1 MDPTLSNHLDVELQ
15 NDPDDHIS
23 QIAQIAHA
31 NQNATAI
38 DSSAPS
44 PSMSQPQQ
52 SGAPSSRQPA
62 SYPSPTSYPS
72 PGLSAAQYSY
82 PAPTQQLVPEPYR
95 ASPTGSNSSMSLPSM
110 RTLDPH
116 QQQAQ
121 QQQQQQ
127 QQMQQQVQQ
136 QQQQQQQHPQHMG
149 SQLPPPVAQMGG
161 PYYHNNQTLPH
172 PSHQYSNV
180 TSDPTG
186 QNMRYAL
193 PGPDNRVMSGGRH
206 KKEIKRRTKTGCLT
220 CRKRRIK
227 CDEAHPACRNCQ
239 KSKRECLGY
248 DPIFK
253 QQPGPSPIQPAPSS
267 APLQAATLATAN
279 PYGNQPSMLQGYGAQ
294 VPAMAFDASLSAGV
308 SSPGSAQQFD
318 YSSAIDP
325 ALEAVAAPQGAPQFT
340 QGTEYFYGDEL
351 ARSSPFFPSSPPS
364 SFPPTPCPPKTSGY
378 TNGYT
383 NSLQVGGRSR
393 SASPPTSYSQVAHSQ
408 TAALQAGETGG
419 VSKLRPSMSNSQV
432 AHSQTAALQAGETGV
447 SKLRPLNQPQLSKSN
462 SQSTRRVNDAP
473 QVKGSNQKASI
484 SKGQPKG
491 QSNGPNKHQAPRT
504 PPKKP
509 GNLRANNFSPN
520 RLRALLSQDGSADL
534 ITTAKPCKVDDLL
547 LKLPSKAEDFKPE
560 QATIDEI
567 KHLWLSIYVNG
578 LESFLESRFYY
589 TDGLEY
595 LLKDKIVMEQF
606 AILLN
611 QFAKATPDNPAEML
625 YTASIEG
632 RVVWS
637 LACLVRSAAEAASAT
652 PQPPRPDGIP
662 PAEDP
667 IEAAA
672 RLAVFENL
680 VTSQIAEGNS
690 LTKPPATG
698 DYHKLREMEF
708 WFHLGHFVTLRL
720 HDNDP
725 GSAKEVDETLA
736 ALRSLLDGRENRDV
750 LYSIAIVRAIGQR
763 VSEYVES
770 EAPLHLDEQDTRS
783 KLMVAKRFVRDE
795 GNGAGTT
802 NVIRRFCELASRPW
816 NP

>member
-15 NDPDDHIS
+15 DGPDHQIS

-31 NQNATAI
+31 NQNAT

-44 PSMSQPQQ
+44 PSPR
-52 SGAPSSRQPA
+52 SRNNLEL
-62 SYPSPTSYPS
+62 S
-72 PGLSAAQYSY
+72 LSAAQYSY

-95 ASPTGSNSSMSLPSM
+95 ASPTGSNSSISLPSM

-116 QQQAQ
+116 QQAQQ

-127 QQMQQQVQQ
+127 QQMQAQQQQQVQQ
-136 QQQQQQQHPQHMG
+136 QQQQHAQHMG

-206 KKEIKRRTKTGCLT
+206 KK
-220 CRKRRIK
+220 

-253 QQPGPSPIQPAPSS
+253 QQPGPSPSRPARSSASLHAAPSR
-267 APLQAATLATAN
+267 PPT
-279 PYGNQPSMLQGYGAQ
+279 P
-294 VPAMAFDASLSAGV
+294 MAFDASLSAGV

-351 ARSSPFFPSSPPS
+351 SRSSPFFSSSPPS
-364 SFPPTPCPPKTSGY
+364 SFPPSPCPPKTSGY
-378 TNGYT
+378 TNP
-383 NSLQVGGRSR
+383 LQVGGRSR
-393 SASPPTSYSQVAHSQ
+393 FASPPMSNSQVANSQ
-408 TAALQAGETGG
+408 TAALQAGD
-419 VSKLRPSMSNSQV
+419 
-432 AHSQTAALQAGETGV
+432 TGV

-462 SQSTRRVNDAP
+462 SQSTRRANDAP
-473 QVKGSNQKASI
+473 QVKDSNQKASI
-484 SKGQPKG
+484 CTGQSKE
-491 QSNGPNKHQAPRT
+491 QSNGPNKRQDPRT
-504 PPKKP
+504 PPKKKP
-509 GNLRANNFSPN
+509 GKLRVDNFSPN
-520 RLRALLSQDGSADL
+520 RLLALLSNDGSADL

-567 KHLWLSIYVNG
+567 KHLG
-578 LESFLESRFYY
+578 LHQLRLRPRELPRIP
-589 TDGLEY
+589 
-595 LLKDKIVMEQF
+595 LL
-606 AILLN
+606 LH
-611 QFAKATPDNPAEML
+611 
-625 YTASIEG
+625 
-632 RVVWS
+632 R
-637 LACLVRSAAEAASAT
+637 R
-652 PQPPRPDGIP
+652 PR
-662 PAEDP
+662 
-667 IEAAA
+667 
-672 RLAVFENL
+672 
-680 VTSQIAEGNS
+680 IAEGNS

>member
-1 MDPTLSNHLDVELQ
+1 MDPTLSNHLDIELQ
-15 NDPDDHIS
+15 NDPDDQIS

-31 NQNATAI
+31 NQNAAAI

-72 PGLSAAQYSY
+72 PGFSAAQYSY

-95 ASPTGSNSSMSLPSM
+95 ASPTGSNSSISLPSM

-116 QQQAQ
+116 QQA
-121 QQQQQQ
+121 QQQQQ
-127 QQMQQQVQQ
+127 QQMQQQQA
-136 QQQQQQQHPQHMG
+136 QQQQQQQHPQHMV
-149 SQLPPPVAQMGG
+149 PPPVAQMGG

-340 QGTEYFYGDEL
+340 Q
-351 ARSSPFFPSSPPS
+351 
-364 SFPPTPCPPKTSGY
+364 
-378 TNGYT
+378 
-383 NSLQVGGRSR
+383 
-393 SASPPTSYSQVAHSQ
+393 
-408 TAALQAGETGG
+408 
-419 VSKLRPSMSNSQV
+419 
-432 AHSQTAALQAGETGV
+432 
-447 SKLRPLNQPQLSKSN
+447 
-462 SQSTRRVNDAP
+462 
-473 QVKGSNQKASI
+473 
-484 SKGQPKG
+484 
-491 QSNGPNKHQAPRT
+491 
-504 PPKKP
+504 
-509 GNLRANNFSPN
+509 
-520 RLRALLSQDGSADL
+520 
-534 ITTAKPCKVDDLL
+534 AKPCKVDDLL

-589 TDGLEY
+589 TDGLEH

-637 LACLVRSAAEAASAT
+637 LACLVRSAAEAASAA
-652 PQPPRPDGIP
+652 PPLPRPDGIP

-667 IEAAA
+667 VEAAA

>member
-1 MDPTLSNHLDVELQ
+1 MPLAYSLRSVPIQPSLRVF
-15 NDPDDHIS
+15 S
-23 QIAQIAHA
+23 SRLASLA
-31 NQNATAI
+31 NQRPVPC
-38 DSSAPS
+38 PS
-44 PSMSQPQQ
+44 PIS
-52 SGAPSSRQPA
+52 
-62 SYPSPTSYPS
+62 
-72 PGLSAAQYSY
+72 
-82 PAPTQQLVPEPYR
+82 
-95 ASPTGSNSSMSLPSM
+95 
-110 RTLDPH
+110 
-116 QQQAQ
+116 
-121 QQQQQQ
+121 
-127 QQMQQQVQQ
+127 
-136 QQQQQQQHPQHMG
+136 
-149 SQLPPPVAQMGG
+149 
-161 PYYHNNQTLPH
+161 PYYQ
-172 PSHQYSNV
+172 
-180 TSDPTG
+180 PTI
-186 QNMRYAL
+186 L
-193 PGPDNRVMSGGRH
+193 TTIP
-206 KKEIKRRTKTGCLT
+206 RTQ
-220 CRKRRIK
+220 

-340 QGTEYFYGDEL
+340 QGTVYFYGDEL
-351 ARSSPFFPSSPPS
+351 SRSSPFSSSPCSPGS
-364 SFPPTPCPPKTSGY
+364 PNMSGFA
-378 TNGYT
+378 NP
-383 NSLQVGGRSR
+383 LQVGGLSR
-393 SASPPTSYSQVAHSQ
+393 FA
-408 TAALQAGETGG
+408 
-419 VSKLRPSMSNSQV
+419 RPSMSYSQM
-432 AHSQTAALQAGETGV
+432 SALQVGETGSGKSHPV
-447 SKLRPLNQPQLSKSN
+447 NPLQLPLKSN
-462 SQSTRRVNDAP
+462 SQSTHRVYDAP
-473 QVKGSNQKASI
+473 QVKGSNHFM
-484 SKGQPKG
+484 G
-491 QSNGPNKHQAPRT
+491 QSNGLDKHQDFCPLAGC
-504 PPKKP
+504 
-509 GNLRANNFSPN
+509 GNFQVNDGGNNNSSPYP
-520 RLRALLSQDGSADL
+520 LGPLYSHDGSADPPPA
-534 ITTAKPCKVDDLL
+534 AKPCKVDDLL

-637 LACLVRSAAEAASAT
+637 LACLVRTAADVAKSAT
-652 PQPPRPDGIP
+652 PPPRPDGIP

-667 IEAAA
+667 VEAAA

-680 VTSQIAEGNS
+680 VTSQIAEGNA
-690 LTKPPATG
+690 LTKPPSTG

>member
-1 MDPTLSNHLDVELQ
+1 MDPTLSNHLDIELQ
-15 NDPDDHIS
+15 NDPDDQIS

-31 NQNATAI
+31 NQNAAAI

-72 PGLSAAQYSY
+72 PGFSAAQYSY

-95 ASPTGSNSSMSLPSM
+95 ASPTGSNSSISLPSM

-116 QQQAQ
+116 QQA
-121 QQQQQQ
+121 QQQQQ
-127 QQMQQQVQQ
+127 QQMQQQQA
-136 QQQQQQQHPQHMG
+136 QQQQQQQHPQHMV
-149 SQLPPPVAQMGG
+149 PPPVAQMGG

-340 QGTEYFYGDEL
+340 Q
-351 ARSSPFFPSSPPS
+351 
-364 SFPPTPCPPKTSGY
+364 
-378 TNGYT
+378 
-383 NSLQVGGRSR
+383 
-393 SASPPTSYSQVAHSQ
+393 
-408 TAALQAGETGG
+408 
-419 VSKLRPSMSNSQV
+419 
-432 AHSQTAALQAGETGV
+432 
-447 SKLRPLNQPQLSKSN
+447 
-462 SQSTRRVNDAP
+462 
-473 QVKGSNQKASI
+473 
-484 SKGQPKG
+484 
-491 QSNGPNKHQAPRT
+491 
-504 PPKKP
+504 
-509 GNLRANNFSPN
+509 
-520 RLRALLSQDGSADL
+520 
-534 ITTAKPCKVDDLL
+534 AKPCKVDDLL

-589 TDGLEY
+589 TDGLEH

-637 LACLVRSAAEAASAT
+637 LACLVRSAAEAASAA
-652 PQPPRPDGIP
+652 PPLPRPDGIP
-662 PAEDP
+662 PPKTRLRPLPVSLSLRTSSLPRSRRVTPLLNPRRRATT
-667 IEAAA
+667 ISSA
-672 RLAVFENL
+672 RWSSGS
-680 VTSQIAEGNS
+680 TS
-690 LTKPPATG
+690 AT
-698 DYHKLREMEF
+698 
-708 WFHLGHFVTLRL
+708 
-720 HDNDP
+720 
-725 GSAKEVDETLA
+725 S
-736 ALRSLLDGRENRDV
+736 
-750 LYSIAIVRAIGQR
+750 
-763 VSEYVES
+763 
-770 EAPLHLDEQDTRS
+770 
-783 KLMVAKRFVRDE
+783 
-795 GNGAGTT
+795 
-802 NVIRRFCELASRPW
+802 
-816 NP
+816 

>member
-15 NDPDDHIS
+15 NDPDDQIS

-52 SGAPSSRQPA
+52 SGAQSSRQPA

-72 PGLSAAQYSY
+72 PGLSTAQYSY

-95 ASPTGSNSSMSLPSM
+95 ASPTGSNSSVSLPSM

-127 QQMQQQVQQ
+127 QQLQQQQQQQQAQQQ

-161 PYYHNNQTLPH
+161 PYYHNNQSLPH

-279 PYGNQPSMLQGYGAQ
+279 PYGNQPSMLQGYGPQ

-308 SSPGSAQQFD
+308 NSPGAAQQFD

-340 QGTEYFYGDEL
+340 QGTVYFHGDEL
-351 ARSSPFFPSSPPS
+351 SGSSSAFSSSPSSPCLPS
-364 SFPPTPCPPKTSGY
+364 KASFAHP
-378 TNGYT
+378 
-383 NSLQVGGRSR
+383 QVGGRSR
-393 SASPPTSYSQVAHSQ
+393 FALPSVGHSQ
-408 TAALQAGETGG
+408 MAAF
-419 VSKLRPSMSNSQV
+419 QV
-432 AHSQTAALQAGETGV
+432 EETGV
-447 SKLRPLNQPQLSKSN
+447 DKFHAVNPLHPSTKGNLQP
-462 SQSTRRVNDAP
+462 TRRGYDAP
-473 QVKGSNQKASI
+473 QVKDSNQKAFKSVTQI
-484 SKGQPKG
+484 TRPVKDQTVFASPKSG
-491 QSNGPNKHQAPRT
+491 DFQVNDG
-504 PPKKP
+504 
-509 GNLRANNFSPN
+509 GNNNSSPSS
-520 RLRALLSQDGSADL
+520 LLCHDGSADPPPV
-534 ITTAKPCKVDDLL
+534 AKPCKVDDLL

-637 LACLVRSAAEAASAT
+637 LA
-652 PQPPRPDGIP
+652 
-662 PAEDP
+662 
-667 IEAAA
+667 
-672 RLAVFENL
+672 
-680 VTSQIAEGNS
+680 
-690 LTKPPATG
+690 
-698 DYHKLREMEF
+698 
-708 WFHLGHFVTLRL
+708 
-720 HDNDP
+720 
-725 GSAKEVDETLA
+725 
-736 ALRSLLDGRENRDV
+736 
-750 LYSIAIVRAIGQR
+750 
-763 VSEYVES
+763 
-770 EAPLHLDEQDTRS
+770 
-783 KLMVAKRFVRDE
+783 
-795 GNGAGTT
+795 
-802 NVIRRFCELASRPW
+802 
-816 NP
+816 

>member
-15 NDPDDHIS
+15 NDPDDQIS

-52 SGAPSSRQPA
+52 SGAQSSRQPPA

-95 ASPTGSNSSMSLPSM
+95 ASPTGSNSSISLPSM

-116 QQQAQ
+116 QQAQQ

-127 QQMQQQVQQ
+127 QQMQAQQQQQVQQ
-136 QQQQQQQHPQHMG
+136 QQQQQQHMG

-340 QGTEYFYGDEL
+340 Q
-351 ARSSPFFPSSPPS
+351 
-364 SFPPTPCPPKTSGY
+364 
-378 TNGYT
+378 
-383 NSLQVGGRSR
+383 
-393 SASPPTSYSQVAHSQ
+393 
-408 TAALQAGETGG
+408 
-419 VSKLRPSMSNSQV
+419 
-432 AHSQTAALQAGETGV
+432 
-447 SKLRPLNQPQLSKSN
+447 
-462 SQSTRRVNDAP
+462 
-473 QVKGSNQKASI
+473 
-484 SKGQPKG
+484 
-491 QSNGPNKHQAPRT
+491 
-504 PPKKP
+504 
-509 GNLRANNFSPN
+509 
-520 RLRALLSQDGSADL
+520 
-534 ITTAKPCKVDDLL
+534 AKPCKVDDLL

-637 LACLVRSAAEAASAT
+637 LACLVRSAAEVASA
-652 PQPPRPDGIP
+652 PPAPPRLDGIP

>member
-15 NDPDDHIS
+15 NDPDDQIS

-52 SGAPSSRQPA
+52 SGAQSSRQPA

-95 ASPTGSNSSMSLPSM
+95 ASPTGSNSSISLPSM

-121 QQQQQQ
+121 QAQQAQQQQQQQ
-127 QQMQQQVQQ
+127 QQMQQQQAQ

-161 PYYHNNQTLPH
+161 PYYHNNQSLPH
-172 PSHQYSNV
+172 PAHQYSNV

-294 VPAMAFDASLSAGV
+294 VPAMAFDPSLSAGV

-340 QGTEYFYGDEL
+340 Q
-351 ARSSPFFPSSPPS
+351 
-364 SFPPTPCPPKTSGY
+364 
-378 TNGYT
+378 
-383 NSLQVGGRSR
+383 
-393 SASPPTSYSQVAHSQ
+393 
-408 TAALQAGETGG
+408 
-419 VSKLRPSMSNSQV
+419 
-432 AHSQTAALQAGETGV
+432 
-447 SKLRPLNQPQLSKSN
+447 
-462 SQSTRRVNDAP
+462 
-473 QVKGSNQKASI
+473 
-484 SKGQPKG
+484 
-491 QSNGPNKHQAPRT
+491 
-504 PPKKP
+504 
-509 GNLRANNFSPN
+509 
-520 RLRALLSQDGSADL
+520 
-534 ITTAKPCKVDDLL
+534 AKPCKVDDLL

-637 LACLVRSAAEAASAT
+637 LACLVRAASDAAKAST
-652 PQPPRPDGIP
+652 PPPRPDGIP
-662 PAEDP
+662 LAEDP

-680 VTSQIAEGNS
+680 VTSQIAEENT

>member
-1 MDPTLSNHLDVELQ
+1 
-15 NDPDDHIS
+15 
-23 QIAQIAHA
+23 
-31 NQNATAI
+31 
-38 DSSAPS
+38 
-44 PSMSQPQQ
+44 
-52 SGAPSSRQPA
+52 
-62 SYPSPTSYPS
+62 
-72 PGLSAAQYSY
+72 
-82 PAPTQQLVPEPYR
+82 
-95 ASPTGSNSSMSLPSM
+95 
-110 RTLDPH
+110 
-116 QQQAQ
+116 
-121 QQQQQQ
+121 
-127 QQMQQQVQQ
+127 
-136 QQQQQQQHPQHMG
+136 
-149 SQLPPPVAQMGG
+149 
-161 PYYHNNQTLPH
+161 
-172 PSHQYSNV
+172 
-180 TSDPTG
+180 
-186 QNMRYAL
+186 
-193 PGPDNRVMSGGRH
+193 
-206 KKEIKRRTKTGCLT
+206 
-220 CRKRRIK
+220 
-227 CDEAHPACRNCQ
+227 
-239 KSKRECLGY
+239 
-248 DPIFK
+248 
-253 QQPGPSPIQPAPSS
+253 
-267 APLQAATLATAN
+267 
-279 PYGNQPSMLQGYGAQ
+279 
-294 VPAMAFDASLSAGV
+294 MAFDASLSAGV

-325 ALEAVAAPQGAPQFT
+325 ALEAVAAPQGTPQFT
-340 QGTEYFYGDEL
+340 QGTVFFYPDEL
-351 ARSSPFFPSSPPS
+351 SRSSPFSSSTSSPPCS
-364 SFPPTPCPPKTSGY
+364 PSPSGY
-378 TNGYT
+378 TNPP
-383 NSLQVGGRSR
+383 QVGGISR
-393 SASPPTSYSQVAHSQ
+393 FA
-408 TAALQAGETGG
+408 
-419 VSKLRPSMSNSQV
+419 RPSMSYSRF
-432 AHSQTAALQAGETGV
+432 AALPVGETGV
-447 SKLRPLNQPQLSKSN
+447 DKLHPVTQQQLSKKSS
-462 SQSTRRVNDAP
+462 SQSTRRVHNAP
-473 QVKGSNQKASI
+473 QVKGSNQKAFNFV
-484 SKGQPKG
+484 G
-491 QSNGPNKHQAPRT
+491 QSNGPNKRQDLCAPPRSGNFQVNGGGNKRSSPYPISSILSHDGNADS
-504 PPKKP
+504 PP
-509 GNLRANNFSPN
+509 A
-520 RLRALLSQDGSADL
+520 
-534 ITTAKPCKVDDLL
+534 AKPCKVDDLL

-637 LACLVRSAAEAASAT
+637 LACLVRTAATAAKSAT
-652 PQPPRPDGIP
+652 PPPRLDGIP

-667 IEAAA
+667 VEAAA

-680 VTSQIAEGNS
+680 VTSQIADGNA

-708 WFHLGHFVTLRL
+708 WYHLGHFVTLRL

>member
-1 MDPTLSNHLDVELQ
+1 MF
-15 NDPDDHIS
+15 
-23 QIAQIAHA
+23 
-31 NQNATAI
+31 
-38 DSSAPS
+38 
-44 PSMSQPQQ
+44 
-52 SGAPSSRQPA
+52 SSRSRVSREPA
-62 SYPSPTSYPS
+62 SPASLTPDYHTS
-72 PGLSAAQYSY
+72 A
-82 PAPTQQLVPEPYR
+82 
-95 ASPTGSNSSMSLPSM
+95 
-110 RTLDPH
+110 TLLTIIPR
-116 QQQAQ
+116 
-121 QQQQQQ
+121 
-127 QQMQQQVQQ
+127 
-136 QQQQQQQHPQHMG
+136 
-149 SQLPPPVAQMGG
+149 
-161 PYYHNNQTLPH
+161 NQ
-172 PSHQYSNV
+172 
-180 TSDPTG
+180 
-186 QNMRYAL
+186 
-193 PGPDNRVMSGGRH
+193 
-206 KKEIKRRTKTGCLT
+206 
-220 CRKRRIK
+220 

-294 VPAMAFDASLSAGV
+294 VPAMAFDPSLSAGV

-340 QGTEYFYGDEL
+340 QGTEFFYGDEL
-351 ARSSPFFPSSPPS
+351 SRSSPFSSSSPLSPS
-364 SFPPTPCPPKTSGY
+364 TSGFA
-378 TNGYT
+378 NP
-383 NSLQVGGRSR
+383 LQVRSR
-393 SASPPTSYSQVAHSQ
+393 FA
-408 TAALQAGETGG
+408 
-419 VSKLRPSMSNSQV
+419 RPSMSYSQM
-432 AHSQTAALQAGETGV
+432 AALQVGETEVG
-447 SKLRPLNQPQLSKSN
+447 KLHRVKPLQPSTKSN
-462 SQSTRRVNDAP
+462 SLPNHRGYDSP
-473 QVKGSNQKASI
+473 QVKGSNQKAVHSVI
-484 SKGQPKG
+484 QF
-491 QSNGPNKHQAPRT
+491 NGLDRHHHTRGPDKFQANERRKIINSSPCPRG
-504 PPKKP
+504 PP
-509 GNLRANNFSPN
+509 LTH
-520 RLRALLSQDGSADL
+520 DGSADPPPA
-534 ITTAKPCKVDDLL
+534 AKPCKVDDLL

-637 LACLVRSAAEAASAT
+637 LACLVRAASDAAKAST
-652 PQPPRPDGIP
+652 PPPRPDGIP
-662 PAEDP
+662 LAEDP

-680 VTSQIAEGNS
+680 VTSQIAEENT

>member
-15 NDPDDHIS
+15 NDPDDQIS

-52 SGAPSSRQPA
+52 SGAQSSRQPPA

-95 ASPTGSNSSMSLPSM
+95 ASPTGSNSSISLPSM

-116 QQQAQ
+116 QQAQ

-127 QQMQQQVQQ
+127 QQQMQAQQQQQVQQ
-136 QQQQQQQHPQHMG
+136 QQQQQQQHAQHMG

-253 QQPGPSPIQPAPSS
+253 QQPGPSPIQPAPSL

-340 QGTEYFYGDEL
+340 Q
-351 ARSSPFFPSSPPS
+351 
-364 SFPPTPCPPKTSGY
+364 
-378 TNGYT
+378 
-383 NSLQVGGRSR
+383 
-393 SASPPTSYSQVAHSQ
+393 
-408 TAALQAGETGG
+408 
-419 VSKLRPSMSNSQV
+419 
-432 AHSQTAALQAGETGV
+432 
-447 SKLRPLNQPQLSKSN
+447 
-462 SQSTRRVNDAP
+462 
-473 QVKGSNQKASI
+473 
-484 SKGQPKG
+484 
-491 QSNGPNKHQAPRT
+491 
-504 PPKKP
+504 
-509 GNLRANNFSPN
+509 
-520 RLRALLSQDGSADL
+520 
-534 ITTAKPCKVDDLL
+534 AKPCKVDDLL

-637 LACLVRSAAEAASAT
+637 LACLVRSAAEVASAT
-652 PQPPRPDGIP
+652 PAPPRLDGIP